1 MKQQVKQRI
10 GWQKYEDLIE
20 KQISSPLI
28 KTILHNMTQ
37 DDSHALDNT
46 DEEEND
52 YDQTEVNHNEEL
64 SLVMPISRQLL
75 DDITM
80 SSNFE
85 CWVGHTN
92 FDITNT
98 IKEKL
103 DKIQGIEV
111 LKIWSRYRFFIGIG
125 KMFDFTE
132 VRNNIETDIIQGD

>member
-1 MKQQVKQRI
+1 
-10 GWQKYEDLIE
+10 
-20 KQISSPLI
+20 
-28 KTILHNMTQ
+28 MTQ

>member
-37 DDSHALDNT
+37 DDSHAPDNT